1 MWACSRASRPTS
13 RRISSGC
20 TISRRCSGPT
30 IRGPA
35 WSADRGVGSG
45 EGGCCMDDVR
55 EWPACRKCQQGL
67 LIPLSDYGRDGAPIT
82 YKAWVCS
89 RSEEHTSE
97 LQSQSNLVC
106 RLLLEKNKKKDN
118 RPAAPSLPSVS

>member
-13 RRISSGC
+13 WRTSSGS
-20 TISRRCSGPT
+20 TILRRCSGPA
-30 IRGPA
+30 IHGPA

-45 EGGCCMDDVR
+45 EGGCRMDDVR
-55 EWPACRKCQQGL
+55 DWPACRKCQQGL

-89 RSEEHTSE
+89 NPDCGFNIRVANGEFSFGREHG
-97 LQSQSNLVC
+97 QSLKL
-106 RLLLEKNKKKDN
+106 RWTA
-118 RPAAPSLPSVS
+118 PADP